1 MCGNAVVSACRV
13 WSQRL
18 RTAIELPLRFPE
30 LYARL
35 QIPPLRGILLH
46 GPPGSAKTTLVH
58 AVATATGA
66 SFLCATPAQVMS
78 SYVGEAERTV
88 RAIFEQARRS
98 TPAIVFFDEIDGI
111 VHSRSATGDGCGGVQ
126 QRLLTTL
133 LNEMDGIDR
142 VAGGGVLVVA
152 TTNRLDII
160 DQALLRPGRFDELL
174 FIGEFIP

>member
-1 MCGNAVVSACRV
+1 
-13 WSQRL
+13 
-18 RTAIELPLRFPE
+18 
-30 LYARL
+30 
-35 QIPPLRGILLH
+35 
-46 GPPGSAKTTLVH
+46 
-58 AVATATGA
+58 
-66 SFLCATPAQVMS
+66 MS